1 MPLQMLKEEGKLMA
15 KILIETSVTTA
26 IKLFDWR
33 ELVEQMER
41 QNKKALDKAIKE
53 VEENIPDWELQVLK
67 KYLELSDTDLII

>member
-1 MPLQMLKEEGKLMA
+1 MA
-15 KILIETSVTTA
+15 KILIETSATTA
-26 IKLFDWR
+26 IKLCDWR

-41 QNKKALDKAIKE
+41 QNKKSLDKAIKE

>member
-1 MPLQMLKEEGKLMA
+1 MA
-15 KILIETSVTTA
+15 KILIETSATTA

-41 QNKKALDKAIKE
+41 QNKKALDKAIEAIEE